1 LSRPALPSQA
11 SPTVPDEGTNYF
23 FVDDR
28 DALVLSGGG
37 ARGAYQVGVLK
48 AIAEWLP
55 PDSPCP
61 FEVLVGTSAGA
72 LNAAALGARAHSLHE
87 AVQSLEDVW
96 SNFRVEQVV
105 QASSLSMLRSG
116 LHWLV
121 SLLSGGSIARPP
133 RSLFDTTPLHEL
145 LARVVPVGQ
154 ISAQIAAGRLHALAV
169 ATTCYTTGQAVAFF
183 DGRDHVDEWNRVRRA
198 GRRRQIDLDVLMA
211 SAAIPFIFPA
221 WSIDDNYYGDGAMRQ
236 LAPLSPAVHLGA
248 NRVLV
253 IGTRGSAAATP
264 PTGAAT
270 QAPPSPGHLL
280 GFVLDS
286 LFTDGLSID
295 LERLNQINRLLLAP
309 GETEHRPIRA
319 TVIQPSIDPTVIA
332 MKHERAMPRSIRTLL
347 RTIGAYEARG
357 GLLVSYLLFDRAY
370 TCELMAMG
378 YADAQAQRAEIVP
391 YLSPWVT

>member
-1 LSRPALPSQA
+1 
-11 SPTVPDEGTNYF
+11 
-23 FVDDR
+23 
-28 DALVLSGGG
+28 
-37 ARGAYQVGVLK
+37 
-48 AIAEWLP
+48 
-55 PDSPCP
+55 
-61 FEVLVGTSAGA
+61 
-72 LNAAALGARAHSLHE
+72 
-87 AVQSLEDVW
+87 
-96 SNFRVEQVV
+96 
-105 QASSLSMLRSG
+105 
-116 LHWLV
+116 
-121 SLLSGGSIARPP
+121 
-133 RSLFDTTPLHEL
+133 
-145 LARVVPVGQ
+145 
-154 ISAQIAAGRLHALAV
+154 
-169 ATTCYTTGQAVAFF
+169 
-183 DGRDHVDEWNRVRRA
+183 
-198 GRRRQIDLDVLMA
+198 
-211 SAAIPFIFPA
+211 
-221 WSIDDNYYGDGAMRQ
+221 
-236 LAPLSPAVHLGA
+236 LSPAVHLGA